1 MKFLKVIYPPL
12 ATCLSNTETILCL
25 PQAEKKGEI
34 GSNPSKAAPGQL
46 YQNDK
51 MFWVS
56 AAPLGR
62 LWVGLPE
69 ALRGEGGERTALP
82 GASQWHCLCCR

>member
-34 GSNPSKAAPGQL
+34 GSNPSEAAPGQL

-51 MFWVS
+51 MFWVL
-56 AAPLGR
+56 AAPWAGSGLGFPR
-62 LWVGLPE
+62 
-69 ALRGEGGERTALP
+69 
-82 GASQWHCLCCR
+82 H

>member
-1 MKFLKVIYPPL
+1 MNSLKVIYPPL
-12 ATCLSNTETILCL
+12 ATCLSQTRAILCL

-34 GSNPSKAAPGQL
+34 GSNPFEAAPGQL

-56 AAPLGR
+56 AAPWAGSGLGF
-62 LWVGLPE
+62 
-69 ALRGEGGERTALP
+69 LR
-82 GASQWHCLCCR
+82 H